1 MCALPDIGLIK
12 SDLIYGDLSWQKMY
26 SLLTVADPEFPV
38 GGGGG
43 GGCRVIGGAPAS
55 SMGAFWQKQMR
66 K

>member
-38 GGGGG
+38 GGG
-43 GGCRVIGGAPAS
+43 VPSHWGAPAS